1 MFNPKPI
8 NDPNYRIPGQCIWLK
23 LNGSWPYD
31 NHEANKD
38 FYSSRYIWGWLYTA
52 WSWYVV
58 WSVGITIG
66 FQTAFLIN
74 NLGDIMM
81 TTENCCT
88 TFMGALNFV
97 RLLHMRLNQR
107 QLKVIIQQFV
117 EDIWIN
123 KKQHPHVA
131 AVCSRNMRTFRIMTV
146 LLSCLISMYCV
157 LPLVVLFFDVGLD
170 ADEKPFPY
178 KMLFP
183 YDAHHGW
190 RYVVTYIFTSY
201 AGICVVTTLFA
212 EDSIFGFFV
221 TYTCGKFQ
229 ILHERIDNLVL
240 DAYERVRNKEDTM
253 EIQDTYVRLLN
264 RMAYDHNKLIEFAAK
279 LENFFNPIL
288 LVNFT
293 ISSILICMV
302 GFQLV
307 TGKDMFIGDY
317 VKFFV
322 YMSSSLSQL
331 YVLCW
336 NGDSLIQHSLETA
349 NHLYICNWEGGQIR
363 PTSSIIQTLQLSEQL
378 FKRGLQN
385 KELKRIQDTYYIPA
399 NKKFRQNLEIM
410 IMCSQRPVK
419 ITALKFSTLSLQSFT
434 AILST
439 SMSYFTLLKT
449 VYDENQEDGAT
460 N

>member
-1 MFNPKPI
+1 MFNPKPPD
-8 NDPNYRIPGQCIWLK
+8 DPKYRIPGQCIWLK
-23 LNGSWPYD
+23 LNGSWPF
-31 NHEANKD
+31 NHDSNKD
-38 FYSSRYIWGWLYTA
+38 FYSPRYLWGWLYTS

-58 WSVGITIG
+58 TSVGITIG

-74 NLGDIMM
+74 NFGDIIM

-97 RLLHMRLNQR
+97 RLLHMRLHQEQFR
-107 QLKVIIQQFV
+107 EIIEQFV
-117 EDIWIN
+117 HDIWIP
-123 KKQHPHVA
+123 KKSHPTIA
-131 AVCSRNMRTFRIMTV
+131 SQCSKNMRTFRIMTV
-146 LLSCLISMYCV
+146 LLSCLISMYCI
-157 LPLVVLFFDVGLD
+157 LPLVVLFADVGLD

-190 RYVVTYIFTSY
+190 KYVATYIFTTF
-201 AGICVVTTLFA
+201 AGVCVVTTLFA

-221 TYTCGKFQ
+221 TYTCGKFA
-229 ILHERIDNLVL
+229 ILHERIDNLIW
-240 DAYERVRNKEDTM
+240 DANRMIRNNKDNERHVQEM
-253 EIQDTYVRLLN
+253 YVKMLN
-264 RMAYDHNKLIEFAAK
+264 RIAYDHNKLIEFSAK

-317 VKFFV
+317 VKFMV
-322 YMSSSLSQL
+322 YISSSLSQL

-336 NGDSLIQHSLETA
+336 NGDSLIQHSTETA
-349 NHLYICNWEGGQIR
+349 NHLYSCNWEGQYIR
-363 PTSSIIQTLQLSEQL
+363 RIWDDENINNDFMTRVNIQPKS
-378 FKRGLQN
+378 KDVMGLC
-385 KELKRIQDTYYIPA
+385 ESFIPA
-399 NKKFRQNLEIM
+399 DKSFRQNLQIM

-439 SMSYFTLLKT
+439 SMSYFTLLQT
-449 VYDENQEDGAT
+449 VYNENQEET
-460 N
+460 QK